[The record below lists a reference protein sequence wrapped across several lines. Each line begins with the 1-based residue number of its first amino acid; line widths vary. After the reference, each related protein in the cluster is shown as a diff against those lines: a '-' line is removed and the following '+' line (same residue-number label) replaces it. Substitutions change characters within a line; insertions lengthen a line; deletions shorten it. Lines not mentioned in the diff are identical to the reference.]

1 MGFMIIIFNHKSDNW
16 IILDSPWFR
25 PFLSLIFN
33 IYIYNRFPSHWSIVC
48 ERIRIHHAMFFRWSG
63 GLSRWGWAQE
73 ITTGPWS
80 RGEVLPHRINEL
92 EDDMLWSFLITLDD
106 FWTCLSSWL
115 MLDMLDAEWHPHE
128 IAHFCHVKSI
138 IVHNCSICL
147 FTMPLPILPFPI
159 HFRFFSPPFFLHFCS
174 LNHQPPPHWG
184 INMAPGVCVGGASPP
199 MALRNCRTVGGTQ
212 RGW

>member
-1 MGFMIIIFNHKSDNW
+1 MDYIGFSMIPPISL
-16 IILDSPWFR
+16 LD
-25 PFLSLIFN
+25 LQY
-33 IYIYNRFPSHWSIVC
+33 IYIYIKQIPISLIYCVWKNQDTSCHV
-48 ERIRIHHAMFFRWSG
+48 FRWSG

-92 EDDMLWSFLITLDD
+92 EDDMLWSFLIILDD